1 MKLRRPPIEAYRKF
15 EPKVMSKMSQA
26 AVFYAIDDML
36 ADLLT
41 LADSHKE
48 LLSACQSAISHLE
61 WSLTAE
67 DSRCIAMRAAIQK
80 ATT

>member
-1 MKLRRPPIEAYRKF
+1 MSDDQLREIFLENGFAIKHGQGDLKPYVYAAGRAIVAAA
-15 EPKVMSKMSQA
+15 QA
-26 AVFYAIDDML
+26 D
-36 ADLLT
+36 
-41 LADSHKE
+41 

-67 DSRCIAMRAAIQK
+67 DPRCVAMRAAIQK